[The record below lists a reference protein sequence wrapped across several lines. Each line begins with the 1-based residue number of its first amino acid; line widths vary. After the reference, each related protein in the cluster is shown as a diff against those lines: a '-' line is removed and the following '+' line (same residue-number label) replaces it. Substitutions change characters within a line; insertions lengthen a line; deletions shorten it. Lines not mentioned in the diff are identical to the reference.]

1 MIVEKSRKGSALLIV
16 IGMLSF
22 MVVSAVSFSIYM
34 RQSRVPS
41 SYLRRA
47 SSSRYLLKAAL
58 AHAIDRLD
66 GTFASYTDINTQ
78 SYGVEGVYDDPYP
91 GVGPSQ
97 ETDTAAYHRRN
108 GDFWDHRVFTPFG
121 PVSPDRTVST
131 LTLEGLAYIPP
142 ALINEARIYS
152 RQTMTAMWRNLS
164 YDMGRYA
171 FSAIDVSD
179 CFDINRVR
187 AGERRTSAP
196 DGRVNLSS
204 LYDTNGSTLD
214 QKLKRWEDDDIPFI
228 SVADFNI
235 AAGQSPFTPF
245 YKYIG
250 STSSEIYS
258 SGDANTVSN
267 ALFITDTWFPAT
279 NSTTSVK
286 RYDLASKQP
295 FKRFQDNNM
304 TLIGA
309 MRDCPTS
316 DLGQDLMKAIGPV
329 GMACLYDYLDRD
341 IYPTSFCIPSVET
354 APMICGISF
363 APAGFTPKVSPDED
377 VIEGNYQLNGG
388 KTTITWKATRYSLK
402 RLCGGGCTLGITAAF
417 PFKRIADK
425 NSSHYKTSF
434 KPEVLVRVFMGPQSM
449 KCRVNDNSSLY
460 PGADSDWNDSV
471 KTVDGMVTAKCTS
484 RGSFSFSDV
493 KRTSDAVKSV
503 NCPID
508 QLDVDM
514 PVYWKVEQWQEDNET
529 GGGKD
534 AYGTPYYVYNG
545 LLNGGLSPRNENGD
559 VESWWKTVAA
569 GPAPQ
574 GGDNVKPP
582 PEQSGI
588 SEAAYVP
595 HVAVWVRLTSGGETV
610 DMAPACSADDDLWG
624 AGESVDLARAG
635 YLGGGC
641 PILEFRGDKA
651 FSYSKGGKAAMAHE
665 VLTGELDQF
674 SQWNSLWAADPRYN
688 YAPEDWLP
696 RKEAGD
702 QTTWITLVGA
712 ESNSGVLGK
721 EVDGYLRDKDIFMFT
736 SDQEYLQSIGE
747 LEFLPKIQ
755 YLNRDA
761 TLRSCQ
767 FFANATILSV
777 NGAPDMASRVFS
789 GNTLTSLANLANGEY
804 MWRTYSAYDGD
815 PIYDLRVDGK
825 PVEICSGVGDFRV
838 NPFSSDMRVLMAAL
852 KDTPFDYHVAST
864 NTQLNSTA
872 NDKPSSA
879 KNYAFTKRSECAP
892 LDDDELQDLALKM
905 RDSFAESAK
914 NGSSW
919 ESAFEELEWY
929 RNSEYGDEQL
939 SLFGVDLNNPLH
951 GVDRKY
957 LHAFWRDCFQNRQQL
972 FLVFIRAEPLS
983 VGGSASST
991 SANSQLGAR
1000 GVALVWRD
1008 PAPPVRG
1015 GNRPSRLD
1023 LVSREQWRQFYQS
1036 YAPHRTRVLFY
1047 HQFE

>member
-66 GTFASYTDINTQ
+66 GTFASYADINEP
-78 SYGVEGVYDDPYP
+78 SLGNSSVNGLVEGVYDDPYP

-97 ETDTAAYHRRN
+97 SNDNDTYHRRN

-121 PVSPDRTVST
+121 MVSPLKTVST
-131 LTLEGLAYIPP
+131 MTLEGLAYVPP

-152 RQTMTAMWRNLS
+152 RQTRTAMWRNLS

-214 QKLKRWEDDDIPFI
+214 QKLKLWENDDIPFV

-286 RYDLASKQP
+286 RYDLAGKDQP
-295 FKRFQDNNM
+295 FMQYPDTMSLRDMITGTTDFCKMLTKN
-304 TLIGA
+304 IG
-309 MRDCPTS
+309 
-316 DLGQDLMKAIGPV
+316 V
-329 GMACLYDYLDRD
+329 GIACLYDYLDED
-341 IYPTSFCIPSVET
+341 SFPISFCLPTVEA
-354 APMICGISF
+354 APMICGIGLLHNNS
-363 APAGFTPKVSPDED
+363 FTPTVAAGNDIVEGEYTKDRQKVKWRATPYRLTKLA
-377 VIEGNYQLNGG
+377 GAMLLNG
-388 KTTITWKATRYSLK
+388 A
-402 RLCGGGCTLGITAAF
+402 AAF
-417 PFKRIADK
+417 PFKRLGARDG
-425 NSSHYKTSF
+425 YQTSF
-434 KPEVLVRVFMGPQSM
+434 TGRALVRIFMGPPSM
-449 KCRVNDNSSLY
+449 KCRVAGNSPLY
-460 PGADSDWNDSV
+460 PTKNDWNNSNQ
-471 KTVDGMVTAKCTS
+471 TVADGMVSYAVDLDQVQFAQNIEKQ
-484 RGSFSFSDV
+484 D
-493 KRTSDAVKSV
+493 DAVKNLTARLTLQQV
-503 NCPID
+503 NSI
-508 QLDVDM
+508 
-514 PVYWKVEQWQEDNET
+514 VYWLVEQEGMDEEGNRTQFD
-529 GGGKD
+529 
-534 AYGTPYYVYNG
+534 PYISFDG
-545 LLNGGLSPRNENGD
+545 CAGGLAPRDADGKI
-559 VESWWKTVAA
+559 ESWWTAQTKN
-569 GPAPQ
+569 PAPT
-574 GGDNVKPP
+574 
-582 PEQSGI
+582 PERLPTQSTV
-588 SEAAYVP
+588 STAQYVP
-595 HVAVWVRLTSGGETV
+595 HIAVWMRLDSGSDTV
-610 DMAPACSADDDLWG
+610 DIVPARLDDDATWGRRSVNLANQADKFGG
-624 AGESVDLARAG
+624 AGT
-635 YLGGGC
+635 
-641 PILEFRGDKA
+641 PILEFRGQRP
-651 FSYSKGGKAAMAHE
+651 FTYSLDNDTGIAT
-665 VLTGELDQF
+665 VLNGTAESFD
-674 SQWNSLWAADPRYN
+674 NWAEFYAPDPRYN
-688 YAPEDWLP
+688 YAPEDWCP
-696 RKEAGD
+696 SKGN
-702 QTTWITLVGA
+702 GA
-712 ESNSGVLGK
+712 VTGAKWLDRLGAKDGSGSIMGK
-721 EVDGYLRDKDIFMFT
+721 NGRDKDIFMFV
-736 SDQEYLQSIGE
+736 SDQEYMQSIGE
-747 LEFLPKIQ
+747 LEFLPLLAD
-755 YLNRDA
+755 LNGSQNFFDNNFLDA
-761 TLRSCQ
+761 MSANLNGAD
-767 FFANATILSV
+767 FASRTILSDGDKLSL
-777 NGAPDMASRVFS
+777 NGLASRDF
-789 GNTLTSLANLANGEY
+789 

-815 PIYDLRVDGK
+815 PIYDLRDGSA
-825 PVEICSGVGDFRV
+825 PVEVVNGTGDFRV
-838 NPFSSDMRVLMAAL
+838 NPFSSDTRVLMAAL
-852 KDTPFDYHVAST
+852 KDTPFDYYVAST
-864 NTQLNSTA
+864 NKTLNNTV
-872 NDKPSSA
+872 NDKPA
-879 KNYAFTKRSECAP
+879 NAQKYAFARGSTYAP
-892 LDDDELQDLALKM
+892 LDDDELQDLASAM
-905 RDSFAESAK
+905 RTGFTASAK
-914 NGSSW
+914 DGRSW

-991 SANSQLGAR
+991 AASSQLGAR